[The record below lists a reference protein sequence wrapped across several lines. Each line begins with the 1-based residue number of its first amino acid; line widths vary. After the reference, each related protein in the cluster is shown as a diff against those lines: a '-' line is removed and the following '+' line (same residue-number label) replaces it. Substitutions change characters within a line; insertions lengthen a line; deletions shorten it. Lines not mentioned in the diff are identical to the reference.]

1 MKHKVKEGG
10 ENEQGFTLIE
20 VAMGI
25 AIFAIAVVGIMMT
38 LGHSLTMST
47 FANNRALAMN
57 KAQGVLEEI
66 RRVADQNGPAAV
78 AAGDWT
84 NWVAAN
90 VTNNP
95 SDILDNELVMV
106 TDLGGG
112 NPRGI
117 QVTITWNEKGKQTTY
132 AVSTMVTQR

>member
-1 MKHKVKEGG
+1 
-10 ENEQGFTLIE
+10 
-20 VAMGI
+20 MGI